1 MKYMLRLFSWKACL
15 ILSLISLISL
25 SVLDFYGLYTDK
37 FYFFKIDNYIFPIL
51 SIIHFIYLY
60 VFWFKISERELP
72 DPNMRNVEYALYI
85 IFLVYIFKGIEATSI
100 LLSYKDFANHIIP
113 SNFLPVAILIV
124 GLHVLLLLITLISFK
139 QRKEL
144 VGSYD
149 FDAINDQI
157 DSWD

>member
-1 MKYMLRLFSWKACL
+1 MLRLFSWKACL

>member
-1 MKYMLRLFSWKACL
+1 M

-51 SIIHFIYLY
+51 SIVHFIYLY
-60 VFWFKISERELP
+60 VFWFKISEHELP
-72 DPNMRNVEYALYI
+72 DPKMRNVEYALYI
-85 IFLVYIFKGIEATSI
+85 IFLVYIFKGIEAISI

-124 GLHVLLLLITLISFK
+124 SLHVLLLLITLISFK

-149 FDAINDQI
+149 FDAINNQI